1 MKDYLGYAGK
11 TVVLTGASSGMGKA
25 VAEMLVS
32 LGANVYALSRR
43 VPEVE
48 GIKNFI
54 STDLSSKESIDQAFL
69 HEGVVFVTGS
79 LYFLA
84 QVRPYI
90 LEHQKNK

>member
-1 MKDYLGYAGK
+1 MKPFQKQHQFVFVHFLNQQLLYIDVRAQ
-11 TVVLTGASSGMGKA
+11 TVEKLAENFPVKIEKDWHKA
-25 VAEMLVS
+25 
-32 LGANVYALSRR
+32 
-43 VPEVE
+43 
-48 GIKNFI
+48 
-54 STDLSSKESIDQAFL
+54 IDQAFL